1 MRTHHDYAWFYFGL
15 AWIYRRTLA
24 RHQTVILV
32 VGSFGKT
39 TTTRAVR
46 NAFGVSSEF
55 VEENYNYSGLT
66 AWSLLRMPARQSV
79 AVIEVGI
86 KHPGQMARFVA
97 PLKPNAVIVTCIGDE
112 HIYSFGT
119 REGIRDEKA
128 NAVRLL
134 SPTDIV
140 FLNGDDPHV
149 RWMASQ
155 TKARVVW
162 YGFDPSNSYRGDQ
175 WTRNWPNLSALNYST
190 PVSSGILETEFITRE
205 SSYAALAAIA
215 AAVEFGQPLQT
226 ATANLHGMSATSGR
240 LNRLRSPAGY
250 WIIRD
255 DFKSTIDTIH
265 LAIDLV
271 RELPGKTIMVLG
283 GIDSPP
289 GSFTQTYRHVAKLIS
304 EVFDEVIVVKGIWRN
319 EFSPEFRRQIASSA
333 RIQYHELVSS
343 LPEAVDAVNRRAKT
357 DDIVLIEGR
366 TNEGLGR
373 IASALMQ
380 STLSDSAFN

>member
-1 MRTHHDYAWFYFGL
+1 MRTHHDHRWFYFSL

-24 RHQTVILV
+24 RRQTVILV

-39 TTTRAVR
+39 TTTRAAR
-46 NAFGVSSEF
+46 DAFGVSSEF
-55 VEENYNYSGLT
+55 LEKNYNYSGLT
-66 AWSLLRMPARQSV
+66 AWSFLRIPARQSV

-86 KHPGQMARFVA
+86 KYPDQMAEFVA

-119 REGIRDEKA
+119 REGIREEKA

-134 SPTDIV
+134 SPDGIA

-155 TKARVVW
+155 TRARVVW
-162 YGFDPSNSYRGDQ
+162 YGFDPTNTYRGDQ
-175 WTRNWPNLSALNYST
+175 WSRNWPHLSALSYST
-190 PVSSGILETEFITRE
+190 PDSSGILETEFITKE

-215 AAVEFGQPLQT
+215 AAVEFGQPLQS
-226 ATANLHGMSATSGR
+226 ATANLHGISATPGR

-289 GSFTQTYRHVAKLIS
+289 GSFTQTYRKLAKLIS

-319 EFSPEFRRQIASSA
+319 EFSPEFRRQLESSA
-333 RIQYHELVSS
+333 RIQHHELVSN
-343 LPEAVDAVNRRAKT
+343 LQEAVDAVNRRANT

-373 IASALMQ
+373 IANALMHP
-380 STLSDSAFN
+380 SRSNSASD